1 MSDSSF
7 FGARLRRGDMPA
19 TEKVWQVSWSLIFW
33 VACIFAFGFAM
44 LYSAGNGNFMPWAW
58 PQLVRF
64 GIGIGIVIAVA
75 VVDIRVLLRHAYLFY
90 GIVFFGALEQN
101 EFIYFQF

>member
-1 MSDSSF
+1 MSDISV

-19 TEKVWQVSWSLIFW
+19 TEKVWQVSWSLLFW

-44 LYSAGNGNFMPWAW
+44 LYSAGGSAGAGSLTPWAM
-58 PQLVRF
+58 PQLIRF
-64 GIGIGIVIAVA
+64 IAGIAIVLMVA

-90 GIVFFGALEQN
+90 AAVLVLLV
-101 EFIYFQF
+101 